1 MTKAD
6 VLMSFLHTGQI
17 FNMGRHLP
25 LELIHHFKHMELADS
40 MNLIYMPSPK
50 GHVCDGFYIKS
61 EKIIETLEYKMRQN
75 EYFFGP
81 QKLLDLR
88 QEFGIEKSIDKV
100 DLGFLISSSAEK
112 QKKFIGTRGFNTSEN
127 GF

>member
-1 MTKAD
+1 
-6 VLMSFLHTGQI
+6 
-17 FNMGRHLP
+17 
-25 LELIHHFKHMELADS
+25 
-40 MNLIYMPSPK
+40 
-50 GHVCDGFYIKS
+50 
-61 EKIIETLEYKMRQN
+61 MRQN

-112 QKKFIGTRGFNTSEN
+112 QKKFILEDFKGENIDPIFEVSDFSSFIVPNGGNAEFKDVAEGLFAKQYSLGPQLTELTALLVTNT
-127 GF
+127 